1 MNHVPWAFAS
11 GVVVRGLGKR
21 NAACSGRCGHKAL
34 SVTLGSQSIKSI
46 ERGEGGNGFPSCQC
60 ALGACE
66 MRISGLSF

>member
-34 SVTLGSQSIKSI
+34 SVTLGSQSIQV
-46 ERGEGGNGFPSCQC
+46 N
-60 ALGACE
+60 
-66 MRISGLSF
+66 